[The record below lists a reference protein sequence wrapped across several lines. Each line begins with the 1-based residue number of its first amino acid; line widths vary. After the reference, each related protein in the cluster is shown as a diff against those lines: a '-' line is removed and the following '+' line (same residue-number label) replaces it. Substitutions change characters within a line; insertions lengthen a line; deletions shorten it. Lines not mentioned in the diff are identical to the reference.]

1 MIKVAIC
8 DDDNLFAHQLENII
22 LNTCDKESIKVDTE
36 IYLSGF
42 TLEKGILTSQKFDLI
57 YLDIQM
63 ENGDGISA
71 AKNIRKMDDNVI
83 IIFVSSYDRYMMELF
98 RLDVFAFIKETSR
111 AGFLF
116 KNILRSKSKN
126 L

>member
-71 AKNIRKMDDNVI
+71 AKNIRKMDDNVCLLYTSPSPRD
-83 IIFVSSYDRYMMELF
+83 VEESRMPSS
-98 RLDVFAFIKETSR
+98 A
-111 AGFLF
+111 
-116 KNILRSKSKN
+116 
-126 L
+126 

>member
-42 TLEKGILTSQKFDLI
+42 PFPK
-57 YLDIQM
+57 
-63 ENGDGISA
+63 
-71 AKNIRKMDDNVI
+71 
-83 IIFVSSYDRYMMELF
+83 
-98 RLDVFAFIKETSR
+98 
-111 AGFLF
+111 
-116 KNILRSKSKN
+116 
-126 L
+126 